1 MEPRGVLLTV
11 GYDGEQF
18 SGWASQTAG
27 GVRTVSDVLAGAIA
41 SMDPAASAPRGA
53 SRTDAG
59 VHAEGQVAAFD
70 STRDIEPRGWV
81 LGLNAA
87 LPDDVAVRAA
97 RVVPVGFEPR
107 AAARGKRYR
116 YRVLLDPVR
125 DPLLRGRAWRV
136 GHPLDLERMAREA
149 ARLEGTHDFRA
160 FRSARDERQVTERT
174 LRRVALDIEGP
185 GPAAGARVVA
195 IVVEG
200 SAFMHNMVRI
210 IAGTLVD
217 VARGQLEE
225 GAVTRAI
232 ASGKREDLGT
242 TAPSHGLVLEQ
253 VELAGAE
260 GGDAWPR

>member
-1 MEPRGVLLTV
+1 MHGVLLTV
-11 GYDGEQF
+11 AYDGERF
-18 SGWASQTAG
+18 SGWASQPAG
-27 GVRTVSDVLAGAIA
+27 GVRTVHDVLAAAIA
-41 SMDPAASAPRGA
+41 SMDPGASAPRGA

-70 STRDIEPRGWV
+70 ASRDIDPRGWV
-81 LGLNAA
+81 LGLDAA

-97 RVVPVGFEPR
+97 RQVPVGFEPR

-116 YRVLLDPVR
+116 YRLLLDPVR
-125 DPLLRGRAWRV
+125 DPLWRGRAWRV
-136 GHPLDLERMAREA
+136 GHPLDLERMAREC

-160 FRSARDERQVTERT
+160 FRSARDERQTTERT
-174 LRRVALDIEGP
+174 LRRVALETEGP
-185 GPAAGARVVA
+185 RVVG

-217 VARGQLEE
+217 VARGHLEE

-232 ASGKREDLGT
+232 ASGERGDLGA
-242 TAPSHGLVLEQ
+242 TAPANGLVLER
-253 VELAGAE
+253 VELEGAE
-260 GGDAWPR
+260 GGEPWPR